1 MKRFNLYLAIL
12 LGFSMVL
19 TGCFD
24 DPGTDIVWEG
34 SYVEI
39 QEATTAAGSTIS
51 RAYAQQ
57 PNGVGTPVRLRV
69 NLSSAALNNPVT
81 VNFEFSGSAI
91 EGVHYNKV
99 TSGNSVT
106 IPAGE
111 FYAYIDYEVLTF
123 NFGTDEA
130 QTITVTLTGASDG
143 VELSNYATLTTNTRK
158 ECSFSIANFVG
169 SYSCIEPGYGG
180 SPYDVTFTEIDA
192 TTVEIDNFWD
202 FGGVAQYE
210 FDASGGV
217 TLPEQTIQ
225 MGGEGW
231 VVAGSGTY
239 DPCTGSFSVDYT
251 VVRVSDGLTY
261 DDNTHTFNRN

>member
-1 MKRFNLYLAIL
+1 MKRLNLYLAIL

-39 QEATTAAGSTIS
+39 QEATTAAGSTIT

-57 PNGVGTPVRLRV
+57 PDGVGTPVRLRV
-69 NLSSAALNNPVT
+69 NLASAALSAPVT
-81 VNFEFSGSAI
+81 VNFEFGGSAI

-111 FYAYIDYEVLTF
+111 FFAYIDYEVLTY
-123 NFGTDEA
+123 NFGTDES
-130 QTITVTLTGASDG
+130 QSISVTLTGASDG
-143 VELSNYATLTTNTRK
+143 VELSNYSALTINTRK
-158 ECSFSIANFVG
+158 ECTYDIANFIG
-169 SYSCIEPGYGG
+169 DYDCNEPGYGI
-180 SPYDVTFTEIDA
+180 YDVTFTQIDDN
-192 TTVEIDNFWD
+192 TVEIDNFWD

-231 VVAGSGTY
+231 VVAGSGSY
-239 DPCTGSFSVDYT
+239 DPCTGGFAVDYT

-261 DDNTHTFNRN
+261 DDNTHTFSPK